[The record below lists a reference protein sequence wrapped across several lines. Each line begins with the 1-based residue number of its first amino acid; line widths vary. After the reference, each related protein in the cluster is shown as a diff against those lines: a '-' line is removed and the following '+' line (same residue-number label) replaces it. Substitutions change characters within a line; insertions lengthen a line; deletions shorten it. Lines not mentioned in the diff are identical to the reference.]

1 MKRRNLAQAQAA
13 TERFINKRLRV
24 NKPFQSLLTTEQFEA
39 FKSKLKAALHNQ
51 MKTVADRLAEAHM
64 VAITTDDLLNK
75 FVETHMPPLSDY
87 LTKDEVLEFLQYCFI
102 EGVRAQYGRF
112 GLKTTAQKMAKAD
125 FSFDGSFE
133 FDLTNP
139 DVIAALSSDADF
151 LLNKSNIDATTRSQL
166 IKLIQAVKIGDNAT
180 VDEIASA
187 ISDAMPDISDS
198 RAFTIARTETARAM
212 GQGNYNAM
220 TQNGVQTKKWVLAGS
235 HPCEICQPNADDG
248 YIPIE
253 QSFSSGDDYEPA
265 HPNCECYTEAGEI
278 DLDSIDI
285 WDGS

>member
-1 MKRRNLAQAQAA
+1 MKRHSLESAQAI

-24 NKPFQSLLTTEQFEA
+24 NKPFQSLLTTDEFEA
-39 FKSKLKAALHNQ
+39 FQGKLKKAIADQ
-51 MKTVADRLAEAHM
+51 YKTVASVAKEAHM
-64 VAITTDDLLNK
+64 VAFMTDQMVEQ
-75 FVETHMPPLSDY
+75 FVKTNMPPLSDY
-87 LTKDEVLEFLQYCFI
+87 LTKEEIVEFLQYCFI

-125 FSFDGSFE
+125 FSFDGSFD

-139 DVIAALSSDADF
+139 DVIAALENEAAY
-151 LLNKSNIDATTRSQL
+151 LLNQSSIDDTTRSRLIDL
-166 IKLIQAVKIGDNAT
+166 IKNVKIGDNAT

-187 ISDAMPDISDS
+187 LSDEYPDISDS

-212 GQGNYNAM
+212 GEGNYNAM

-235 HPCEICQPNADDG
+235 KPCEICQPNADDG
-248 YIPIE
+248 YIPID
-253 QSFSSGDDYEPA
+253 QTFSSGDDYEPA

-278 DLDSIDI
+278 DLESIDI
-285 WDGS
+285 WGGE